1 MLLAIDIG
9 NTNIVLGVFE
19 GSRLKGNWRIATS
32 LAKTSDEY
40 GILVLDL
47 FHANGLRID
56 RIDGVIL
63 SSVVPPL
70 TPIFVETSRRYFHSD
85 PLIVDGTM
93 DTGLIN
99 RYEPPRDVGA
109 DRIVNAVAA
118 YRRYGGPIIIVDFG
132 TATTFCAVNRKGEY
146 LGGAITPGITISSEA
161 LFQRASK
168 LPKVELVKPKSVIG
182 QDTVSSIQSGMLYG
196 YAGLVDAMV
205 LRMKK
210 ELGPGTKVIATGGQ
224 ARLILSETK
233 TIHKVR
239 PDLTLEG
246 LYLLYDRSRKKAR
259 LRRSSVDKRTKT

>member
-9 NTNIVLGVFE
+9 NTNIVLGVFD

-40 GILVLDL
+40 GILALDL
-47 FHANGLRID
+47 FHANGFGADQIH
-56 RIDGVIL
+56 GVIL
-63 SSVVPPL
+63 SCVVPPL
-70 TPIFVETSRRYFHSD
+70 TPIFTEMSRRYFRFE
-85 PLIVDGTM
+85 PMLVDETM
-93 DTGLIN
+93 DTGLMN

-118 YRRYGGPIIIVDFG
+118 FRRYGGPVIIVDFG

-168 LPKVELVKPKSVIG
+168 LPKVELVKPRSVIG
-182 QDTVSSIQSGMLYG
+182 RDTVSSMQSGMLYG
-196 YAGLVDAMV
+196 YAGLGDAMV

-210 ELGPGTKVIATGGQ
+210 ELGPKATVIATGGQ
-224 ARLILSETK
+224 AQLIVSETK
-233 TIHKVR
+233 TIDEVQ
-239 PDLTLEG
+239 PYLTLEG
-246 LYLLYDRSRKKAR
+246 LYLLYERNRKKSR
-259 LRRSSVDKRTKT
+259 PNRSSVDKTGKS